1 MSDSET
7 DESKPTQLILA
18 RWSDRFF
25 AWLIDLVIIN
35 SVVFTVY
42 LGLFSANF
50 YQVMS
55 GDFEA
60 SRFFEHGPL
69 SIVFFLYWLILES
82 KTGQSIGKRALHL
95 KITDLSGKPANFK
108 SIVISSFG
116 KAFPFLLPI
125 DVIVGRLIHNKKR
138 QRIFNKLGKTIVIK
152 VEDDNEDDD
161 EPENVV
167 YKKD

>member
-25 AWLIDLVIIN
+25 AWLIDGVI
-35 SVVFTVY
+35 VFVGFLAVWSITIGVPN
-42 LGLFSANF
+42 LELIMEGNF
-50 YQVMS
+50 EES
-55 GDFEA
+55 SSLKHA
-60 SRFFEHGPL
+60 TL
-69 SIVFFLYWLILES
+69 SIVIFLYWLILES
-82 KTGQSIGKRALHL
+82 KTGQSIGKMALHL
-95 KITDLSGKPANFK
+95 KITDLSGKPADFK
-108 SIVISSFG
+108 SIVISNFG

-125 DVIVGRLIHNKKR
+125 DVIVGRLVNNKKR

-152 VEDDNEDDD
+152 VEADD
-161 EPENVV
+161 EPENVN

>member
-25 AWLIDLVIIN
+25 AWLIDYII
-35 SVVFTVY
+35 VAIAAFAVFFT
-42 LGLFSANF
+42 LISASNF
-50 YQVMS
+50 EQMVS
-55 GDFEA
+55 GDFEY
-60 SRFFEHGPL
+60 SRSFEYSPI

-82 KTGQSIGKRALHL
+82 KTGQSIGKMALHL
-95 KITDLSGKPANFK
+95 KITNLSGGQADIK
-108 SIVISSFG
+108 SIAISSLG
-116 KAFPFLLPI
+116 KAFLLPI
-125 DVIVGRLIHNKKR
+125 DVIVGRLVTNKNR

-152 VEDDNEDDD
+152 VEAED
-161 EPENVV
+161 EPENVN